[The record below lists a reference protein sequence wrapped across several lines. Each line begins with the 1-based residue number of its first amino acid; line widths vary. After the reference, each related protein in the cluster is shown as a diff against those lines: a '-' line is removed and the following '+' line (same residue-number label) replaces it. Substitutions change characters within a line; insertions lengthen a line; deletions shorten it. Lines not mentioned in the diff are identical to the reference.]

1 MTPDDMMRSYYAAYN
16 AEDAE
21 ALGRH
26 LADDVVLVSAA
37 GTQQGR
43 GAYLNTYRFMT
54 GQFVDRMTPISI
66 TVAGDCATVRISDS
80 LTARSDIADFMG
92 HALSAGQ
99 TIVLEL
105 VGRYNFVGGRIARIE
120 IAPAASDT
128 A

>member
-1 MTPDDMMRSYYAAYN
+1 MAPDDMMRSYYAAYN
-16 AEDAE
+16 AEDAA
-21 ALGRH
+21 ALGGH

-37 GTQQGR
+37 GTQRGR
-43 GAYLNTYRFMT
+43 AAYLDTYRFMI

-66 TVAGDCATVRISDS
+66 AVAGDSATVRISDS

-105 VGRYNFVGGRIARIE
+105 VGRYHFANGRIARIE
-120 IAPAASDT
+120 IRPAAS
-128 A
+128 AH